1 VPLSNSKELKQT
13 HFDFLTNAVARR
25 TQKKPAIAGQ
35 NPPANMPLEEVLKQA
50 GWLAIDHDSN
60 QP

>member
-13 HFDFLTNAVARR
+13 HFDFLSSGSSAYA
-25 TQKKPAIAGQ
+25 KKPAIAGQ
-35 NPPANMPLEEVLKQA
+35 NPPANMPLEEVLKQD